1 MEAKLILFKTILDIS
16 LIPLVSLKM
25 LYEYTTIQ
33 IDVSKSL
40 VIYIYIKLY
49 HASDKDKI
57 FLKIRE
63 KRGTLKYK
71 NTII

>member
-1 MEAKLILFKTILDIS
+1 MEANLILFKTILDIS

-40 VIYIYIKLY
+40 VTYIY
-49 HASDKDKI
+49 
-57 FLKIRE
+57 
-63 KRGTLKYK
+63 
-71 NTII
+71 